1 MGEASAEGLRSP
13 MRSHVLPSTV
23 QTIRLRSGLMQQRH
37 QSHRRHIAGSLTILQ
52 LVGALGVSQHW
63 LYDRVHN
70 GTIEIEPDAASGLY
84 LFPDEP
90 TTLEKLSKL
99 RDGILKKLC
108 FLKEHQDA

>member
-1 MGEASAEGLRSP
+1 

-23 QTIRLRSGLMQQRH
+23 QTIRLRNGLMQQRH
-37 QSHRRHIAGSLTILQ
+37 QSHRRHIAGSLTIPQ
-52 LVGALGVSQHW
+52 LAGALGVSHHW

-70 GTIEIEPDAASGLY
+70 GTIEIELDAASGLY

-90 TTLEKLSKL
+90 ATLEKLSKL
-99 RDGILKKLC
+99 RHEILKKLC